1 MTNADFAAL
10 AALFAER
17 DTSQKQLEGLMT
29 PADFA
34 AFVALCKERG
44 MSQKQL
50 AVILGIDAGRVTAYQ
65 SKLPAR
71 VVHSSVI
78 SYAFLACLGA

>member
-1 MTNADFAAL
+1 
-10 AALFAER
+10 
-17 DTSQKQLEGLMT
+17 MT

-50 AVILGIDAGRVTAYQ
+50 AVILGIDDEPERPRA
-65 SKLPAR
+65 
-71 VVHSSVI
+71 
-78 SYAFLACLGA
+78 